1 LEDGN
6 KSGGG
11 LLGTSGPGLL
21 GTSGRLLAATG
32 GPGSG
37 RADSGGGPPSGDKGE
52 PGDINIEERPES
64 VLDTLDRRRDPPL
77 AGRGGGW
84 SNESRVIPRGLPPPP
99 PRSLTPPGCA
109 SAAAAPPLL
118 LPSLAP
124 LGVEVPPNAPPV
136 GVLLGDGLQP
146 PAAAA
151 DRGNESAAAEEEDEE
166 EARR

>member
-1 LEDGN
+1 MEDGN
-6 KSGGG
+6 KSGG
-11 LLGTSGPGLL
+11 GLL

-37 RADSGGGPPSGDKGE
+37 RADNGGPPSGDKGE
-52 PGDINIEERPES
+52 PGDITIEERPES
-64 VLDTLDRRRDPPL
+64 VLDTLEKRRDPPL

-84 SNESRVIPRGLPPPP
+84 SNESRVIPRGLLP

-109 SAAAAPPLL
+109 SAAAAPLLL

-124 LGVEVPPNAPPV
+124 LGVVVPPRAPA
-136 GVLLGDGLQP
+136 GVLGEL
-146 PAAAA
+146 AA

>member
-37 RADSGGGPPSGDKGE
+37 RADSGGPPSGDKGE
-52 PGDINIEERPES
+52 PGDITMEERPES
-64 VLDTLDRRRDPPL
+64 VLDTLDRRRDAPL
-77 AGRGGGW
+77 AGRGGGG
-84 SNESRVIPRGLPPPP
+84 SNESRVIPRGLLLPLP

-109 SAAAAPPLL
+109 SAAAAPLL

-124 LGVEVPPNAPPV
+124 LEAVVPPRAPA
-136 GVLLGDGLQP
+136 GVLGE
-146 PAAAA
+146 AAA
-151 DRGNESAAAEEEDEE
+151 DRGSESAAAEEEDEE

>member
-1 LEDGN
+1 M
-6 KSGGG
+6 
-11 LLGTSGPGLL
+11 
-21 GTSGRLLAATG
+21 GTSGRLWAATG

-37 RADSGGGPPSGDKGE
+37 RANGGGPPSGDKGE
-52 PGDINIEERPES
+52 PGDITMEERPES

-84 SNESRVIPRGLPPPP
+84 SNESRVIPRGLLLLPPL

-109 SAAAAPPLL
+109 SAAAAPLL

-124 LGVEVPPNAPPV
+124 LGVEVPPRAPPA

-146 PAAAA
+146 PLAA
-151 DRGNESAAAEEEDEE
+151 DRGNESAAAEEDEEE